1 MSRTLACLAAV
12 VLLLLPG
19 TLAAQSADEW
29 TVELIVFAW
38 AERPG
43 GQNLD
48 AAALPGPAEA
58 LGSGSGPYV
67 ALGDSTLQLRT
78 ARDRLAGAPQT
89 ATLAHQAWRQTLG
102 DSRWVRLDGET
113 EGLRLEGRVRVQGTR
128 SAEAV
133 VEVLLE
139 DAGGQRWLLRQQR
152 ALRPGVAEYLDHPA
166 LGVIIRTTPYAS
178 LVNDADL

>member
-1 MSRTLACLAAV
+1 MLRTLALLVAV
-12 VLLLLPG
+12 FALLLPG
-19 TLAAQSADEW
+19 TTTAQSADEW
-29 TVELIVFAW
+29 TIELIVFAW

-58 LGSGSGPYV
+58 LTGGSGAYA
-67 ALGDSTLQLRT
+67 ALGDGALLLRT
-78 ARDRLAGAPQT
+78 ARDRLSGAPQT
-89 ATLAHQAWRQTLG
+89 AALAHLAWRQTLAN
-102 DSRWVRLDGET
+102 SRWVRLDGES
-113 EGLRLEGRVRVQGTR
+113 EGLRLEGRVRVQGGR
-128 SAEAV
+128 SADAV
-133 VEVLLE
+133 VEVMLE
-139 DAGGQRWLLRQQR
+139 DASGQRWLLRQQR